1 MQDTHKTAIF
11 RELHMAM
18 MTLVGVMNRPQRDEQ
33 MVAAAGINLDRALFP
48 LLVSVGRLGPIGV
61 GEVADRVGRD
71 YTTVSRQMAK
81 LESLGLIRRQPG
93 EKDRRVTEAT
103 ATEAGVAMNAA
114 IDVARGKMARRIFDQ
129 WDDADIET
137 LTRLMSRFARELEA
151 QD

>member
-1 MQDTHKTAIF
+1 
-11 RELHMAM
+11 MAM

-103 ATEAGVAMNAA
+103 ATEAGMAMNAA
-114 IDVARGKMARRIFDQ
+114 IDAARGKMARRIFDQ